1 VHATHPI
8 AAAEANADMVAS
20 KGTSSAAAAA
30 AAAGLPQNTGGRS
43 ARSMIAIGLA
53 EP

>member
-30 AAAGLPQNTGGRS
+30 GLPQNTGGRS